1 MVKKYLVWPIR
12 LFLYFIAILIVSFY
26 SFCLF
31 LTTDYGSKQTS
42 SMLFGES
49 FDFKDI
55 SIEPSL
61 LGMRVEIDDFSF
73 RGAANFSG
81 ENIILEINFL
91 NSLIGN
97 LIYIPELQLTN
108 SEVKLNE
115 ASSDE
120 SSNQPNVYIRELSL
134 TRFKAGIT
142 EFRNLELNDFLLV
155 EDEIGFAF
163 NNLSI
168 ELPGSIQ
175 SLEQFSGR
183 GYFSSGKLNINLDSK
198 EGLIDF
204 AFYDSSRTFENLEG
218 IIEIDFNN
226 GFKIPFAQLSSS
238 TQNKSI
244 NTSFQYDESFQLE
257 LWMRGND
264 SDLTSLIP
272 ITADETKLFLEES
285 EFESSEMDVL
295 LSLTDV
301 DDISNFNAIIKAK
314 DFALNISDLDIKS
327 SSANLYLDNSS
338 LRIFGDGL
346 YVSNVDL
353 GQFFLSKKI
362 IDDSNYSLVL
372 NDYDSFAIEF
382 SNEGSLESIEGSI
395 QTDSESLYKIS
406 FNKDRL
412 LVNLD
417 ELYLEFNVLD
427 AYEIINGSF
436 RVFPKEFNSNYF
448 ALNDTSISSFD
459 FDFNNMELNNL
470 NAGFSLLNNEENKM
484 LNSNF
489 EFSQL
494 DFTLENSYIKFQNS
508 KIDYGGL
515 VNISG
520 ESISYTDSTFSID
533 ALRVLSLIDI
543 RSRLVNILNADFEK
557 LDQNNFF
564 INSLSGEFFADSA
577 GYANINNLNLNFDVG
592 NATLAGTISSAKESF
607 DTFNLEMIFNST
619 LSQNIPWYVAILG
632 GFPAAA
638 GAVVVTEVLE
648 DGINQ
653 ITETKYGITG
663 NAENLV
669 VETKQ

>member
-1 MVKKYLVWPIR
+1 MGIYFYKSKTKMVKKYLVWPIR

-264 SDLTSLIP
+264 SDLASLIP

-346 YVSNVDL
+346 YISNVDL

-448 ALNDTSISSFD
+448 ALNDT
-459 FDFNNMELNNL
+459 
-470 NAGFSLLNNEENKM
+470 
-484 LNSNF
+484 
-489 EFSQL
+489 Q
-494 DFTLENSYIKFQNS
+494 
-508 KIDYGGL
+508 
-515 VNISG
+515 
-520 ESISYTDSTFSID
+520 
-533 ALRVLSLIDI
+533 
-543 RSRLVNILNADFEK
+543 
-557 LDQNNFF
+557 
-564 INSLSGEFFADSA
+564 
-577 GYANINNLNLNFDVG
+577 
-592 NATLAGTISSAKESF
+592 
-607 DTFNLEMIFNST
+607 
-619 LSQNIPWYVAILG
+619 
-632 GFPAAA
+632 
-638 GAVVVTEVLE
+638 
-648 DGINQ
+648 
-653 ITETKYGITG
+653 
-663 NAENLV
+663 
-669 VETKQ
+669 

>member
-218 IIEIDFNN
+218 IIEIDYNN

-264 SDLTSLIP
+264 SDLASLIP

-470 NAGFSLLNNEENKM
+470 NAGFSLLSNEENKI

-592 NATLAGTISSAKESF
+592 NATLTGTISSAKESF

>member
-264 SDLTSLIP
+264 RDLASLIP

-592 NATLAGTISSAKESF
+592 NATLTGTISSAKESF

>member
-1 MVKKYLVWPIR
+1 MGIYFYKSKTKMVKKYLVWPIR

-97 LIYIPELQLTN
+97 MIYIPELQLTN

-244 NTSFQYDESFQLE
+244 NTSFQ
-257 LWMRGND
+257 
-264 SDLTSLIP
+264 
-272 ITADETKLFLEES
+272 
-285 EFESSEMDVL
+285 
-295 LSLTDV
+295 
-301 DDISNFNAIIKAK
+301 
-314 DFALNISDLDIKS
+314 
-327 SSANLYLDNSS
+327 
-338 LRIFGDGL
+338 
-346 YVSNVDL
+346 
-353 GQFFLSKKI
+353 
-362 IDDSNYSLVL
+362 
-372 NDYDSFAIEF
+372 
-382 SNEGSLESIEGSI
+382 
-395 QTDSESLYKIS
+395 
-406 FNKDRL
+406 
-412 LVNLD
+412 
-417 ELYLEFNVLD
+417 
-427 AYEIINGSF
+427 
-436 RVFPKEFNSNYF
+436 
-448 ALNDTSISSFD
+448 
-459 FDFNNMELNNL
+459 
-470 NAGFSLLNNEENKM
+470 
-484 LNSNF
+484 
-489 EFSQL
+489 
-494 DFTLENSYIKFQNS
+494 
-508 KIDYGGL
+508 
-515 VNISG
+515 
-520 ESISYTDSTFSID
+520 
-533 ALRVLSLIDI
+533 
-543 RSRLVNILNADFEK
+543 
-557 LDQNNFF
+557 
-564 INSLSGEFFADSA
+564 
-577 GYANINNLNLNFDVG
+577 
-592 NATLAGTISSAKESF
+592 
-607 DTFNLEMIFNST
+607 
-619 LSQNIPWYVAILG
+619 
-632 GFPAAA
+632 
-638 GAVVVTEVLE
+638 
-648 DGINQ
+648 
-653 ITETKYGITG
+653 
-663 NAENLV
+663 
-669 VETKQ
+669 